1 MKNGTERLKVGLL
14 ISHLEDDFDSA
25 VCEGAML
32 AAEHSDVNL
41 FILPGRYVDGVYAD
55 KLRTEYEY
63 QYNTLFDLPTGGDF
77 DLLLVLIGTIGSH
90 LDHEHK
96 KAFVDRY
103 KGTPV
108 ITITAEVDGY
118 PCLTVD
124 NKTGLVEVMEH
135 LINDHGCRSI
145 GFVSGPN
152 TSDDANARL
161 RVYKEVLAKHDIPYD
176 DGKVVYGNFSKY
188 VEKQA
193 GDLIDRNPGLE
204 AIVFANDQ
212 MAYAGYKAMRDRGI
226 RPGRDILVTG
236 FDNDP
241 ICEELV
247 PYLTTVKSDVYELGY
262 NALIEGL
269 NLLKTGKMEKT
280 SIPSSMV
287 KRNSCGCRG
296 NPRLASLDLSI
307 IDGTDETNVMA
318 DRLSHF
324 LYGKYRQ
331 SEETRR
337 LCGDFKNLV
346 LMIDR
351 YINSESLNNKMARDM
366 IVSALDNV
374 LSSNSFKYIVL
385 DDLFAVIE
393 YLHNRYTALN
403 TDPDTHSMI
412 NRLFVLIY
420 KVSAERNAAYARESL
435 EDNYNLSWQTSSITR
450 DMLIFE
456 AYDDRSYQTVV
467 DKLVQLHM
475 DSSYLFIYEPEIVN
489 RKTDTFRM
497 PDYLKLKSWHNRS
510 EAVLQPSDEQLI
522 RSDSLFTNKY
532 LPQDRRYTMVLSP
545 LFSNEEHYGLLMCE
559 LRHEYFV
566 YIRSVTAQLCAA
578 LKIITMMKRE
588 AKTSRALRRSL
599 IEIEENNE
607 FLSHLSRQDEL
618 TGCLNR
624 RGFFEKVRGRLKEDR
639 TEGIEAVM
647 IFADLDSLKTI
658 NDRFGHTEGDFAIRS
673 AAEILRRSFEGTDY
687 FLGRIGGDEFVIC
700 VFEHVGDTVSATD
713 DDIRQHIDVISKEF
727 NSVEAR
733 DKQYIVHTS
742 VGVYSFICTPDVE
755 ITELLSHADSLLYEQ
770 KKHKKSILK

>member
-1 MKNGTERLKVGLL
+1 MLFFPRHEIKIHGHVLPFTPGAIPKGKARLAKAAGNVVAGSLL
-14 ISHLEDDFDSA
+14 TNSDLE
-25 VCEGAML
+25 
-32 AAEHSDVNL
+32 
-41 FILPGRYVDGVYAD
+41 
-55 KLRTEYEY
+55 K
-63 QYNTLFDLPTGGDF
+63 
-77 DLLLVLIGTIGSH
+77 LLLSENIEGRVIG
-90 LDHEHK
+90 
-96 KAFVDRY
+96 
-103 KGTPV
+103 
-108 ITITAEVDGY
+108 
-118 PCLTVD
+118 
-124 NKTGLVEVMEH
+124 EVMEH
-135 LINDHGCRSI
+135 LINDHGCRNI
-145 GFVSGPN
+145 GFVSGPK
-152 TSDDANARL
+152 TSDDASERL
-161 RVYKEVLAKHDIPYD
+161 AVYREVLEKHGIAYD

-188 VEKQA
+188 VVKQA
-193 GDLIDRNPGLE
+193 GDLIDRNPGLD

-212 MAYAGYKAMRDRGI
+212 MASAGYKAMRDRGL
-226 RPGRDILVTG
+226 RPGRDIMVTG

-241 ICEELV
+241 ISEEIT
-247 PYLTTVKSDVYELGY
+247 PHLTTVKSDVSELGY
-262 NALIEGL
+262 NAIIEGL
-269 NLLKTGKMEKT
+269 KLIKNGKMDKS

-287 KRNSCGCRG
+287 RRNSCGCRG
-296 NPRLASLDLSI
+296 NPRLASLDFSLG
-307 IDGTDETNVMA
+307 DGDDETSVMA
-318 DRLSHF
+318 DKLSSF
-324 LYGKYRQ
+324 LYGKYRK
-331 SEETRR
+331 SDETKR
-337 LCGDFKNLV
+337 LSSDFRDFV

-351 YINSESLNNKMARDM
+351 YINSDLLNKNTARDM
-366 IVSALDNV
+366 IVSALDRM
-374 LSSNSFKYIVL
+374 LSSNAFKYIVL
-385 DDLFAVIE
+385 DDFFAVIE
-393 YLHNRYTALN
+393 YLHGRYTALN
-403 TDPDTHSMI
+403 TDPDTHIMI

-435 EDNYNLSWQTSSITR
+435 EDNYNLSWQTNSITR

-497 PDYLKLKSWHNRS
+497 PDYIKLKSWHNRG
-510 EAVLQPSDEQLI
+510 EAVLQAPDDQLI
-522 RSDSLFTNKY
+522 RSDNLFSHKY

-559 LRHEYFV
+559 LSHEYFV

-700 VFEHVGDTVSATD
+700 VFERTGDTISATD
-713 DDIRQHIDVISKEF
+713 DDIRRHIDVISKEF
-727 NSVEAR
+727 NNIEA
-733 DKQYIVHTS
+733 KEKPYIVHTS
-742 VGVYSFICTPDVE
+742 VGVYPFTCTPDVE